1 MIFLLLQ
8 CPSSLYV
15 IRKILHYFLDKTDI
29 SRHFLRCFMKNET
42 EIKVATLTKYKASY
56 VHIQERSLQDKIPPF
71 PPPSCEKWK
80 LMFFPILNSKN
91 FELKMTKI
99 AHIHHQTFFSHS
111 KKYFGS
117 LFGGNWHHTMICI
130 SPYTIFGKHT
140 SNLKR
145 LKKICMNGFFG
156 RQNYF
161 FFSFLVQVIFEIV
174 FKFQHFF
181 WFSWKFTSTPYFLLS
196 ALLECTRDS
205 WFSTPLV
212 LQ

>member
-1 MIFLLLQ
+1 
-8 CPSSLYV
+8 
-15 IRKILHYFLDKTDI
+15 
-29 SRHFLRCFMKNET
+29 
-42 EIKVATLTKYKASY
+42 
-56 VHIQERSLQDKIPPF
+56 
-71 PPPSCEKWK
+71 
-80 LMFFPILNSKN
+80 MFFPILNSKN

-156 RQNYF
+156 RQNY
-161 FFSFLVQVIFEIV
+161 SFLFL
-174 FKFQHFF
+174 
-181 WFSWKFTSTPYFLLS
+181 FSASNF
-196 ALLECTRDS
+196 
-205 WFSTPLV
+205 
-212 LQ
+212 